1 MSNLYKPSLGKRL
14 LVSASIIVAQTAF
27 ITTNTAF
34 AQDSVDE
41 IIVTGSRIPLNPNL
55 TSPVPV
61 QTLDGDEFRLSGEI
75 SLADVINDVPALVS
89 SLTAENSLTGA
100 NALNLRGLGGDRTLT
115 LVNGRRHV
123 SGFEGSQAV
132 DIGSIPQAL
141 IERVDVLT
149 GGASAIYGSD
159 AVTGVVNFILKE
171 DFEGLDVDVRGGI
184 SDKGDAENFSIRG
197 VVGKN
202 FHQDRGNIT
211 FAVDYIEDS
220 ELLEGDRR
228 FTRDGRVAND
238 IPNPALATDP
248 SAPPRAFGDF
258 STFSI
263 SSASSLIVA
272 RDFGPSGLDLNGNG
286 VEDCDDSSVG
296 GNIGFGLAGC
306 FVVDQDGTVR
316 PFQDGA
322 VGSVTNQFGGDGIR
336 GSHNGDTLIPSV
348 DTLSLN
354 LNASYEIT
362 PKAKV
367 FVEGKYS
374 SSEASTRTELNGFFD
389 LLTIAPDN
397 PFIPAVLQ
405 NLADDRGGLFVSR
418 DPIDLITGE
427 PDTTERETFRIVGG
441 VKGEF
446 DNGWN
451 YEVSGNYGEFTSDTN
466 DENFLLLDRYFAAID
481 VVNDASGNPVC
492 RTDIDPTATPP
503 TTPFGIPAFD
513 AGIFSFTPGDGQC
526 RPLNILAGP
535 LSASPEAVSFVTTQV
550 QDQLTLTQTV
560 FSASLAGDSQDYFNL
575 PAGPIG
581 FAVGVEYREET
592 SENRVNDFDQG
603 ILPQGTP
610 FTAGAL
616 ISSVSDNESL
626 GFNGGT
632 SRTLNS
638 EGEYDVFDVFG
649 EIRIPLVNGK
659 KFFEDLSVDGAI
671 RYADYSTIGGATTWK
686 LGANW
691 VVDNN
696 LSFRGTLSQA
706 IRAPNIDELFS
717 PEQPIT
723 ARPVDPCDATIIPT
737 ATNPDLRQANCLADG
752 IPVGFVDPLTAR
764 FTGVSGGNPNLGEET
779 ADTITI
785 GAIYRPHFIDRLSLT
800 VDYWDV
806 RIDNIIANVSVQNI
820 VDECY
825 DAPDFPNQF
834 CQNVTRNRDAS
845 SPIFLGFN
853 FVRQSTINFARSE
866 ASGIDFS
873 ANYNFDL
880 DENQFGF
887 RVVGSR
893 QLDLDNFFNP
903 SDLTDVN
910 PELGELQRPKWSGN
924 ATVSWARGPI
934 SAAVQGTYQS
944 RQTLRGAEIETVV
957 ATFGPTNGFSDE
969 SYVFDANAS
978 YEWNDNFT
986 FYGGVN
992 NFTDEEPF
1000 STERA
1005 VPVGPRGRFFFGGV
1019 RITY

>member
-1 MSNLYKPSLGKRL
+1 
-14 LVSASIIVAQTAF
+14 
-27 ITTNTAF
+27 
-34 AQDSVDE
+34 
-41 IIVTGSRIPLNPNL
+41 
-55 TSPVPV
+55 VPV

-238 IPNPALATDP
+238 
-248 SAPPRAFGDF
+248 
-258 STFSI
+258 
-263 SSASSLIVA
+263 
-272 RDFGPSGLDLNGNG
+272 GPSGLDLNGNG

-706 IRAPNIDELFS
+706 IRAPNI
-717 PEQPIT
+717 
-723 ARPVDPCDATIIPT
+723 
-737 ATNPDLRQANCLADG
+737 NCLADG

-764 FTGVSGGNPNLGEET
+764 FTGVSGGNPNLAEET